1 MIVKTYRKFIVILAL
16 ISAPGKEGFYRKF
29 GLKNTEG
36 SSMQRW
42 SDEN

>member
-1 MIVKTYRKFIVILAL
+1 MIVKTYRKFIVIFAL
-16 ISAPGKEGFYRKF
+16 ISALGKEGFYRKF